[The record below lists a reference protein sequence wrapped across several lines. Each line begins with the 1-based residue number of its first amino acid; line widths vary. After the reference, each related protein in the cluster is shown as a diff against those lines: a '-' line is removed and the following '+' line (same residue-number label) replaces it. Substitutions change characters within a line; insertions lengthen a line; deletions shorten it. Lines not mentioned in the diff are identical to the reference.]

1 MLVEKNVPLQPY
13 NTFHIVAKAQT
24 LVRIASVADVQAL
37 LADPTLGR
45 APKFVLGGGSNIV
58 ITGDVK
64 PVVLKV
70 EVKGRALVH
79 ETSKAFI
86 VEAGAGENWHDFVTW
101 TLDQGYPGLENMA
114 LIPGTVGASPVQN
127 VGAYGVELQDRFE
140 SLDAIDLQTGQLF
153 SLNAAQCAFG
163 YRDSVFKHG
172 VPMVGAQTAGHQT
185 LGLKNRA
192 LIVRVRFALP
202 KVWKPVLG
210 YADIEKKMAE
220 HRCTEPTPRQIYDWV
235 CAVRR
240 AKLPDPD
247 VIGNAGSFFKNPTVT
262 SEQCVD
268 IIARD
273 PKVVHYRLDDG
284 SVKLAAGW
292 LIDSCGWK
300 GKSVGQA
307 GVYEKQAL
315 VLVNRGAGTDG
326 NGATGGEVMTLAKAI
341 QTSVYERF
349 GILLEPE
356 QVVV

>member
-13 NTFHIVAKAQT
+13 NTFHIVAKAHQ
-24 LVRIASVADVQAL
+24 LGRIRGEDDVLAL
-37 LADPTLGR
+37 LATPEWADV
-45 APKFVLGGGSNIV
+45 AKFVLGGGSNIV
-58 ITGDVK
+58 LTGDVK
-64 PVVLKV
+64 PLVLKV
-70 EVKGRALVH
+70 EVMGCKLVH
-79 ETSKAFI
+79 ETGKAFI
-86 VEAGAGENWHDFVTW
+86 VEAGAGENWHEFVAW
-101 TLDQGYPGLENMA
+101 TLAQGYPGLENMA

-140 SLDAIDLQTGQLF
+140 SLDAIDLQTGQVF
-153 SLNAAQCAFG
+153 TLNAAQCAFG

-172 VPMVGAQTAGHQT
+172 GVPQAGGAPT

-192 LIVRVRFALP
+192 LILRVRFALP
-202 KVWKPVLG
+202 KAWKPVLG

-220 HRCTEPTPRQIYDWV
+220 HQCTTPTAQQIFDWV
-235 CAVRR
+235 CAIRR
-240 AKLPDPD
+240 AKLPDPA

-262 SEQCVD
+262 AEQCAD

-273 PKVVHYRLDDG
+273 PKVVHYHLADG

-356 QVVV
+356 PVVV